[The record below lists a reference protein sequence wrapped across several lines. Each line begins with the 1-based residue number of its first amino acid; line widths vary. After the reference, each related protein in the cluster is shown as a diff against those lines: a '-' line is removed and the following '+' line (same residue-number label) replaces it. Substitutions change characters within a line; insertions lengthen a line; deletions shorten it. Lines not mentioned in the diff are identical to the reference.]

1 VKKQE
6 TYRPTKTRIVLTG
19 VVAVLC
25 ALTGVFFNSASL
37 FFVGLAVAIIG
48 VERCKRLV
56 KKPPSPAEPQVEK
69 RAPTPP
75 RPSQGEGH
83 VASFGLSVERRL
95 EQLDSLKSAGLVERE
110 EYDRK
115 RKEILGQR

>member
-1 VKKQE
+1 
-6 TYRPTKTRIVLTG
+6 
-19 VVAVLC
+19 
-25 ALTGVFFNSASL
+25 
-37 FFVGLAVAIIG
+37 
-48 VERCKRLV
+48 
-56 KKPPSPAEPQVEK
+56 
-69 RAPTPP
+69 
-75 RPSQGEGH
+75 